1 MSPSHDAAIPNWRR
15 HRSRKG
21 GLSLPSSARPP
32 LLPSFFPSSY
42 ELAHAEGGAEYV
54 VRLFD
59 MHFIAPHGGM
69 SMSSSVHM
77 HTQCNPATI
86 SLSEIGLLGA

>member
-1 MSPSHDAAIPNWRR
+1 MTQPFLIGVDIGFGREASPFL
-15 HRSRKG
+15 G
-21 GLSLPSSARPP
+21 QP

-54 VRLFD
+54 VGLFD
-59 MHFIAPHGGM
+59 MHFIAPHGGT